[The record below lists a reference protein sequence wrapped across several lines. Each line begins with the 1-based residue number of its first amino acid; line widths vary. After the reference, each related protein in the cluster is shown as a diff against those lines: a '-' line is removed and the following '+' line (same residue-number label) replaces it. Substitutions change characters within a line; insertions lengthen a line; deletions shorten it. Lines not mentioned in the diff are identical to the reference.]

1 MINSIEGNASPFNIL
16 TQITPP
22 ISLKYKNK
30 QFDEGE
36 DFKTSNNVLEIKNGE
51 VVRGNIDKGILGD
64 GTKGILHRVCNDY
77 GNMAAAKYVDGL
89 QNIVTEFM
97 KTNAYSVGV
106 SDLIANKQTKDTI
119 TQKIIG
125 KKKEVHDLIE
135 QTHLGIFE
143 NNTAQSNRD
152 EFESQ
157 VNNILN
163 QASSQAGKIGRTS
176 LDPSNRFV
184 KMVKAGSKGSDLNIS
199 QMISCLG
206 QQNVDGKR
214 IPYGFD
220 DRTLPHYT
228 KYNDTPIARG
238 FVESSFIS
246 GLSPEELFFHA
257 MGGRVGLIDTA
268 VKTSQTGYIQRRI
281 IKGCE
286 DLKAEYDMTVRNNKG
301 KIVQYSYGDDN
312 FDPCKVEGYSLG
324 LLNLDING
332 IYQHY
337 DIPHKNSSEPD
348 SLVLK
353 EIFTE
358 PVLRRLKR
366 SAMFS
371 LKKIVNILNMQLK
384 CATKL

>member
-1 MINSIEGNASPFNIL
+1 MNLLMNQKDVDVNTINAITENVSPFNIL

-30 QFDEGE
+30 QFADGE
-36 DFKTSNNVLEIKNGE
+36 DFKSSNNVLEIKNGE
-51 VVRGNIDKGILGD
+51 VIRGHIDKGILGD

-77 GNMAAAKYVDGL
+77 GNIAAAKYVDGL

-97 KTNAYSVGV
+97 KTNAYSVGI
-106 SDLIANKQTKDTI
+106 SDLIANRTTKDTI

-143 NNTAQSNRD
+143 NNTAQSNRA

-246 GLSPEELFFHA
+246 GLTPEELFFHA

-301 KIVQYSYGDDN
+301 KITQYTYGDDN

-337 DIPHKNSSEPD
+337 DIPHKNTLELMD
-348 SLVLK
+348 QFLK
-353 EIFTE
+353 KY
-358 PVLRRLKR
+358 LRILFFVDLKKKK
-366 SAMFS
+366 MFS
-371 LKKIVNILNMQLK
+371 LKKS
-384 CATKL
+384 

>member
-1 MINSIEGNASPFNIL
+1 
-16 TQITPP
+16 
-22 ISLKYKNK
+22 
-30 QFDEGE
+30 
-36 DFKTSNNVLEIKNGE
+36 
-51 VVRGNIDKGILGD
+51 
-64 GTKGILHRVCNDY
+64 
-77 GNMAAAKYVDGL
+77 
-89 QNIVTEFM
+89 
-97 KTNAYSVGV
+97 
-106 SDLIANKQTKDTI
+106 
-119 TQKIIG
+119 
-125 KKKEVHDLIE
+125 
-135 QTHLGIFE
+135 
-143 NNTAQSNRD
+143 
-152 EFESQ
+152 
-157 VNNILN
+157 
-163 QASSQAGKIGRTS
+163 
-176 LDPSNRFV
+176 
-184 KMVKAGSKGSDLNIS
+184 
-199 QMISCLG
+199 MISCLG

-301 KIVQYSYGDDN
+301 KIAQYTYGDDN